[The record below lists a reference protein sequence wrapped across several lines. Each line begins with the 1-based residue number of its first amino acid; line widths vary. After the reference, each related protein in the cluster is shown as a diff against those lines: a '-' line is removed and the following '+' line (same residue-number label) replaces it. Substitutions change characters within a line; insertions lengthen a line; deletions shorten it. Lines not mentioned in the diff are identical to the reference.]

1 MSRLAAD
8 RAAPQAALLTTE
20 KPFMSMSRG
29 GKKLFQVMPGIPAI
43 NALEQVSCFLLQ
55 AESVLNCVLS
65 LREETEEAD
74 FAPLFLIESAGALVN
89 SVVSAMSRAPQI
101 VDESQESES
110 RAVSESP
117 DDMALRYPPNAGAFS
132 VWYNR
137 ATIDEGDTD
146 PWAVNDANGQ
156 DIFYLPSLQLAQY
169 VAEQLKQLGGTV
181 WAMKGGVR

>member
-20 KPFMSMSRG
+20 KPFMSMSAG

-65 LREETEEAD
+65 LRDDTEEAD
-74 FAPLFLIESAGALVN
+74 FAPLFLIESAGALVD

-101 VDESQESES
+101 VDEFQESES
-110 RAVSESP
+110 RAVSNSP
-117 DDMALRYPPNAGAFS
+117 DDMALRYPPNAEPFS

-137 ATIDEGDTD
+137 TTIDEGGAD

-156 DIFYLPSLQLAQY
+156 DAFYLPTLQLAQY
-169 VAEQLKQLGGTV
+169 VAEQLKHLGGTV
-181 WAMKGGVR
+181 WAMKGGV

>member
-20 KPFMSMSRG
+20 KPFFSMSEG
-29 GKKLFQVMPGIPAI
+29 GKKLFQVMPGIPVI
-43 NALEQVSCFLLQ
+43 NALEQVSCILAM
-55 AESVLNCVLS
+55 AEGVLNCVLS
-65 LREETEEAD
+65 LKSGTEEAD

-89 SVVSAMSRAPQI
+89 SVVSVMSRAPQI
-101 VDESQESES
+101 MDEPQDTENSDELS
-110 RAVSESP
+110 SP
-117 DDMALRYPPNAGAFS
+117 DDLALRYPPNAESFS

-137 ATIDEGDTD
+137 TTIDEGDTA

-156 DIFYLPSLQLAQY
+156 DVFYLPSLQLAQY

-181 WAMKGGVR
+181 WAMKGGV